1 MMASYTETMLR
12 TEIAAAFST
21 RERARAAVIDPRE
34 VAEEICRA
42 HATGLRPYA
51 DERARAFWYGV
62 AYELVLDRATH
73 YLHEREIPEAV
84 RGLDLAVPIE
94 MLTEAERI
102 DRQARCE
109 AAATELRR
117 HADELRTLAGRPA
130 DVRAAV
136 LQAREDE

>member
-1 MMASYTETMLR
+1 MPTPQGSGPTPT
-12 TEIAAAFST
+12 SGH
-21 RERARAAVIDPRE
+21 ERFGTA
-34 VAEEICRA
+34 
-42 HATGLRPYA
+42 
-51 DERARAFWYGV
+51 W
-62 AYELVLDRATH
+62 YELVLDRATH

-130 DVRAAV
+130 DVGAAV